1 LLWWYPCVPYAVTQ
15 ALGRNKGGA
24 GAGARGGIAA
34 PTKAGA
40 AALGVSPSKLINRS
54 KSAINPSR
62 GKEVDPYQ
70 NIKEK
75 GGAWQNLVCFLRWVV
90 SRYATSALLGQLC
103 KSSFRAAKFASFL
116 CFPC

>member
-1 LLWWYPCVPYAVTQ
+1 MQTLLSRCDTSLENGAELFHFCGIFFVCCGFLQ

-75 GGAWQNLVCFLRWVV
+75 GGAWKNFVCFLCCVV
-90 SRYATSALLGQLC
+90 S
-103 KSSFRAAKFASFL
+103 
-116 CFPC
+116 

>member
-1 LLWWYPCVPYAVTQ
+1 LSGDLFCPSAATLTQ

-24 GAGARGGIAA
+24 RGGVAG

-62 GKEVDPYQ
+62 GKEMDPYQ

-75 GGAWQNLVCFLRWVV
+75 GGMC
-90 SRYATSALLGQLC
+90 
-103 KSSFRAAKFASFL
+103 
-116 CFPC
+116 P